1 MNKKFIL
8 NESANPNYLAT
19 ICKIED
25 VYPIE
30 GADKLVKT
38 VINGY
43 DIVISKDHKPG
54 DIVVYFPVESAICE
68 KYLSANNLYEFS
80 EANRNSNFAEVERLV
95 KSAEEAEDDLDAKQ
109 FTEMAKSKCGFFNKH
124 GRVRMIKLRGQYSQG
139 FIADISSMVKY
150 MPELEDTDWEKLIGT
165 QFSHV
170 GDEEFVKKYIPA
182 IKVNEHHGNSHDR
195 MWKKRTKKL
204 KRFNRIREDQF
215 AFHYDTK
222 MLAEHFR
229 EFSPEDD
236 VTISVKVHGTSAI
249 FANVLCN
256 RKLSTW
262 EKIKKFFGFKVQET
276 EYGNVYSSRSV
287 IKNQYINPNADS
299 YYKVD
304 VWGAVNEVISPYIED
319 GFTVYGEIVGYVP
332 GSDKMIQKNHDYG
345 CKRGEWK
352 FMPYRIT
359 HTDEHGNKY
368 EFELYEVDEWTRN
381 LVTDHPEIADKIMF
395 LDIVYSGKLMDLYP
409 DIPVETHWHADVLAR
424 MKTDKDK
431 FLMEEDE
438 PMCKNKVPR
447 EGIVIRKTN
456 DIHARAWKLKSMRH
470 YGKEAEAHDKG
481 EVDMEEMA

>member
-1 MNKKFIL
+1 MNTKFIL

-54 DIVVYFPVESAICE
+54 DIVVYFPVESSICE
-68 KYLSANNLYEFS
+68 KYLSANNLYELS
-80 EANRNSNFAEVERLV
+80 EANRNSNFIEVEQLV

-109 FTEMAKSKCGFFNKH
+109 FTELAKSKCGFFNKH

-150 MPELEDTDWEKLIGT
+150 MPELDGTDWEKLVGT

-215 AFHYDTK
+215 AFHYSTK

-229 EFSPEDD
+229 EFSPEDE
-236 VTISVKVHGTSAI
+236 VTISVKVHGC
-249 FANVLCN
+249 V
-256 RKLSTW
+256 
-262 EKIKKFFGFKVQET
+262 EKNTIVNT
-276 EYGNVYSSRSV
+276 LEYGDRT
-287 IKNQYINPNADS
+287 I
-299 YYKVD
+299 
-304 VWGAVNEVISPYIED
+304 
-319 GFTVYGEIVGYVP
+319 GEIVDNKINCSIKSFNTVTKEIEYAPIEQFYYVP
-332 GSDKMIQKNHDYG
+332 NDGDWYEIELEDGTKLTITGNNPVW
-345 CKRGEWK
+345 CPELNC
-352 FMPYRIT
+352 YRR
-359 HTDEHGNKY
+359 
-368 EFELYEVDEWTRN
+368 VDELN
-381 LVTDHPEIADKIMF
+381 GDEKLLVF
-395 LDIVYSGKLMDLYP
+395 
-409 DIPVETHWHADVLAR
+409 
-424 MKTDKDK
+424 
-431 FLMEEDE
+431 
-438 PMCKNKVPR
+438 
-447 EGIVIRKTN
+447 
-456 DIHARAWKLKSMRH
+456 
-470 YGKEAEAHDKG
+470 
-481 EVDMEEMA
+481 